1 MNDSRRA
8 VGARHAADT
17 VDLSHVACSTRD
29 PIRFHFR
36 DETMLRSPCPRRNA
50 PRAGGDAQSVME
62 PCTPLQHKGDEPFR
76 APRILLI
83 PQAQVL
89 LEDMLFHMDTV
100 AQAKQRTSHQ
110 GQQTQP
116 VGRAEP
122 KSEEHDEQAGR
133 GGMPNESVGT
143 RQ

>member
-1 MNDSRRA
+1 MSQA
-8 VGARHAADT
+8 
-17 VDLSHVACSTRD
+17 
-29 PIRFHFR
+29 
-36 DETMLRSPCPRRNA
+36 NA
-50 PRAGGDAQSVME
+50 PRAGGDARRALE
-62 PCTPLQHKGDEPFR
+62 PCTPLQHKGDEPLR
-76 APRILLI
+76 APHILLI

-122 KSEEHDEQAGR
+122 KSEQRDERTGR

>member
-1 MNDSRRA
+1 MTTRRA
-8 VGARHAADT
+8 T
-17 VDLSHVACSTRD
+17 L
-29 PIRFHFR
+29 
-36 DETMLRSPCPRRNA
+36 TMLTSTEIWTWP
-50 PRAGGDAQSVME
+50 SI
-62 PCTPLQHKGDEPFR
+62 PLQHKGDEPFR
-76 APRILLI
+76 APHILLI

-116 VGRAEP
+116 VGRAEST
-122 KSEEHDEQAGR
+122 SEEHDEQAGK